1 MARIVILGGGES
13 GVGSAVLAA
22 RKGFDVFLSDN
33 GNLKESYRD
42 MLLSEGIAFEEG
54 GHTES
59 KVLNATEV
67 IKSPGIPD
75 TAPLVQKIYALG
87 IPVINELEFAA
98 RYTTAKKVCITGSN
112 GKTTTTMLIW
122 HILKKAGLHVGLGG
136 NVGTSFALQVA
147 RENFDCYVLEISSF
161 QLDNMYDF
169 KAEIAILT
177 NITPDHLDRY
187 DYSFEKYTASKFRIL
202 QNQGPEDAFIYFL
215 DDPVIAAWLTDHQ
228 VAATCFPFTLTDM
241 PQENGAWLSEGKL
254 FTRIHKN
261 PWNMFLEKLALQGRH
276 NACNSMAAGIA
287 AQLMSVRSETLRDS
301 LSDFQ
306 NVEHRL
312 EYVARVHG
320 IEFINDSKATNVNS
334 TWYALECQS
343 RPVIWIAGGTD
354 KGNDYSEL
362 LPLVNSKVKGLVCL
376 GIDNSKL
383 QAAFAGVVPVITEA
397 TTMMEAVKKA
407 YLMADEGDVVLLSPA
422 CASFDLFE
430 NYEDRG
436 RKFKNAVREL

>member
-1 MARIVILGGGES
+1 MVILGGGES

-33 GNLKESYRD
+33 GTLKDSYRE
-42 MLLSEGIAFEEG
+42 MLLSEGIAYEEG
-54 GHTES
+54 GHTAS
-59 KVLNATEV
+59 KVLDAAEV

-75 TAPLVQKIYALG
+75 TAPLVQKICALG
-87 IPVINELEFAA
+87 IPVISELEFAA
-98 RYTTAKKVCITGSN
+98 RYTKAKKVCITGSN

-161 QLDNMYDF
+161 QLDNMYEF
-169 KAEIAILT
+169 KADIAILT

-202 QNQGPEDAFIYFL
+202 QNQRAEDAFIYFL
-215 DDPVIAAWLTDHQ
+215 DDPVIDGWLKHHP
-228 VAATCFPFTLTDM
+228 VAATCYPFTLTDR
-241 PQENGAWLSEGKL
+241 PQDNGAWISEGQL
-254 FTRIHKN
+254 WTRIHKT

-287 AQLMSVRSETLRDS
+287 AQLMSVRSETLRES

-334 TWYALECQS
+334 AWYALECQS

-354 KGNDYSEL
+354 KGNDYNEL
-362 LPLVNSKVKGLVCL
+362 MPLVKTKVKGLVCL
-376 GIDNSKL
+376 GVDNTKL
-383 QAAFAGVVPVITEA
+383 FEAFGSVVPVITEA
-397 TTMMEAVKKA
+397 TSMMEAVKKA
-407 YLMADEGDVVLLSPA
+407 YLMGDDGDVVLLSPA
-422 CASFDLFE
+422 CASFDRFE